1 MEESIHI
8 RSGWLIDGSGQK
20 ALSDQLISIEND
32 RIQSIRK
39 SEGSSI
45 PHADSVDCSRHT
57 VLPGLIDSHV
67 HLFMSGTG
75 DRKIREDQLDAPYEK
90 IKPVIIEH
98 IKGLLRY
105 GVVAVR
111 DGGDRHAH
119 TLRFKNESLE
129 KDRLSLCIH
138 AAGRAWHKPN
148 RYGRLIGRAPAAH
161 ETLANAIMADSEAK
175 DHVKIVN
182 SGLNS
187 LINFGRQTP
196 PQFDLK
202 ELKDAVQASNHKGW
216 PVMVH
221 ANGEMPVGIAINAGC
236 RSIEHGFFM
245 GKENLKKLAEKQI
258 FWIPTAFTMKAFA
271 DHFNSGGSSTDVP
284 LRNMEHQLE
293 QMAMARKF
301 GVPIALGTD
310 AGSPGVHHGSSMI
323 EELKLLMDAG
333 FSVEEAIRCATGN
346 GAKVLEIE
354 NLGRLVSGADASF
367 IVVPGPPSHLP
378 ESLRSV
384 QQIYV
389 NGRLYPQDYR

>member
-8 RSGWLIDGSGQK
+8 RTGWLIDGSGQK
-20 ALSDQLISIEND
+20 ALSDQLISIEKD

-45 PHADSVDCSRHT
+45 PHADCVDCSRHT

-105 GVVAVR
+105 GVFAVR

-202 ELKDAVQASNHKGW
+202 ELKDAVQASNHKG
-216 PVMVH
+216 
-221 ANGEMPVGIAINAGC
+221 
-236 RSIEHGFFM
+236 
-245 GKENLKKLAEKQI
+245 
-258 FWIPTAFTMKAFA
+258 
-271 DHFNSGGSSTDVP
+271 
-284 LRNMEHQLE
+284 
-293 QMAMARKF
+293 
-301 GVPIALGTD
+301 
-310 AGSPGVHHGSSMI
+310 
-323 EELKLLMDAG
+323 
-333 FSVEEAIRCATGN
+333 
-346 GAKVLEIE
+346 
-354 NLGRLVSGADASF
+354 GR
-367 IVVPGPPSHLP
+367 
-378 ESLRSV
+378 
-384 QQIYV
+384 
-389 NGRLYPQDYR
+389 